1 MKKINI
7 LLIGIFITFHT
18 LYAQTT
24 LWQGKGR
31 IAISRDGYEH
41 DDDDWAATPLSLAL
55 IAA

>member
-18 LYAQTT
+18 LYAQTP

-31 IAISRDGYEH
+31 IAKV
-41 DDDDWAATPLSLAL
+41 ATVMNTMMMTGLLLRCRSL
-55 IAA
+55 